1 MDEIQNRTIKLVKGQ
16 ELNIHISDDICN
28 PQSFMFPA
36 CHQAAQAL
44 GRIVEQ
50 TRFFHQTSEY
60 ALEAELA
67 DNLFQYSGNVIM
79 FDAPRGGGK
88 THTMLSFSRILSE
101 CSRKPSRECWHV
113 PYETTYRSFL
123 ETHHVTDCRFLLLSP
138 IEPAA
143 LEGDQNILYVVLSRL
158 VSYAESLLQENRNYA
173 HIKEQER
180 SELFEAVQRCL
191 SGINGIKRP
200 QKDALDSITSL
211 IDISDGAVL
220 RKYFYNLVQQ
230 ILRIAASC
238 EGAKNS
244 FLVLQ
249 LDDVDSQISCGYQVL
264 EDVRK
269 YLVIPNLVIL
279 VSADSEMLYHVI
291 LQGHYA
297 KFPNLLGVDKDFL
310 SGELSR
316 TCRKYIDKLIPP
328 SHVVHLPQMDKYI
341 EVNGNRLDLQYVQ
354 YKDGSIDQEKTV
366 EDWPD
371 GDGWNLQNTMLML
384 IYRKTGVVFVAPSW
398 YLHNIIPRTLRG
410 LNQLVYLLTEME
422 DIPMLYIKE
431 IQSIPVFAEEL
442 QKQIRIAEE
451 NLSRFVDYFT
461 HEWIGAKIKNLRD
474 RAFLKEFSKTVGI
487 NRVRLAMKYLQ
498 RYYPEDNKPDLHND
512 RMELDTMMTKL
523 AETNRTEDDFLLFF
537 SIRTLM
543 SLESHRLILLQKKKT
558 LHVFFTEKENGGEIY
573 PIVFDFDP
581 DEMILPKS
589 LLPSEMVKKET
600 LGTFKPTKELES
612 YVDTIKKQ
620 KSYNVLESEQG
631 QALKAFRINNSSRL
645 SAVRELLKKEITV
658 HFVSNFG
665 DSTIFSAAWD
675 IVKKESPGA
684 CDGLS
689 FFGNTMVNRK
699 ADGSYSMNCL
709 NLVTFMLRLGNQL
722 LGAGKKV
729 DAEQRDLMEQQRCFY
744 WIQEAAL
751 LIAANW
757 DIQGKIQKR
766 LILNTDQS
774 IDNLGLPCVERLT
787 ALYSG
792 IDMIISKINGEK
804 FEEYIS
810 KAFNGDQKLSM
821 ANAYR
826 TLLVDSKVTLSVNA
840 EHLGYFFKIMFGD
853 EPKAVDN
860 TEPKAESGN
869 RPREPMKGGTK

>member
-16 ELNIHISDDICN
+16 ELNIHISDDICD
-28 PQSFMFPA
+28 PQSFMYPA

-44 GRIVEQ
+44 GRIIEQ
-50 TRFFHQTSEY
+50 TRFFHQSSEY
-60 ALEAELA
+60 ASEVELA

-101 CSRKPSRECWHV
+101 CSRTPSRECWHA

-123 ETHHVTDCRFLLLSP
+123 ETHHLTDCRFLPLSP

-158 VSYAESLLQENRNYA
+158 VSYAESLLLENRNHA

-211 IDISDGAVL
+211 IDISDGTVL

-230 ILRIAASC
+230 ILKIAASC
-238 EGAKNS
+238 EGVKNS
-244 FLVLQ
+244 FLILQ

-279 VSADSEMLYHVI
+279 ISADSEMLYHVI

-297 KFPNLLGVDKDFL
+297 KFPNLLGGNDASL
-310 SGELSR
+310 PGELSR

-328 SHVVHLPQMDKYI
+328 SHMVHLPQMDKYI
-341 EVNGNRLDLQYVQ
+341 EVNGNRLDLKYVQ
-354 YKDGSIDQEKTV
+354 YKDGSINQEMAVK
-366 EDWPD
+366 DWAN
-371 GDGWNLQNTMLML
+371 GDGWNLQNTLLML

-422 DIPMLYIKE
+422 DIPLLDMEK
-431 IQSIPVFAEEL
+431 IQTIPDFAKEL
-442 QKQIRIAEE
+442 QKQIRITEE

-461 HEWIGAKIKNLRD
+461 HEWIGAKIKNLGD
-474 RAFLKEFSKTVGI
+474 RAFLREFCKTVGI

-498 RYYPEDNKPDLHND
+498 KYYPEKQPDLYND
-512 RMELDTMMTKL
+512 RMELDTRMTIL
-523 AETNRTEDDFLLFF
+523 AENNRTEDDFLLFF

-558 LHVFFTEKENGGEIY
+558 LHDFFTKKKNGGEIH

-581 DEMILPKS
+581 DQMILPKS
-589 LLPSEMVKKET
+589 LLVSEAIKQGT
-600 LGTFKPTKELES
+600 LGTFKPTGALDE
-612 YVDTIKKQ
+612 YIDVIKSSENYEILK
-620 KSYNVLESEQG
+620 KEQG
-631 QALKAFRINNSSRL
+631 QVLKAFRINDSSRL
-645 SAVRELLKKEITV
+645 FAVQELLTKEITV
-658 HFVSNFG
+658 HFVSDFN
-665 DSTIFSAAWD
+665 DSSIFSAAWD
-675 IVKKESPGA
+675 IVKEKSRSA
-684 CDGLS
+684 NGLS

-699 ADGSYSMNCL
+699 VDGSYSMNCL
-709 NLVTFMLRLGNQL
+709 NLVTFMLRLGNGL
-722 LGAGKKV
+722 LEAGKNEDKPPEKLME
-729 DAEQRDLMEQQRCFY
+729 EQRYFY
-744 WIQEAAL
+744 RIQETAL
-751 LIAANW
+751 LVAANW
-757 DIQGKIQKR
+757 DIQEQIRKR

-774 IDNLGLPCVERLT
+774 IADSKLSCVSRLL

-792 IDMIISKINGEK
+792 IDMIISKINGGK
-804 FEEYIS
+804 FEKYI

-821 ANAYR
+821 ENAYR
-826 TLLVDSKVTLSVNA
+826 TLLVDSEVTLSVNA
-840 EHLGYFFKIMFGD
+840 EHLNYFFEIMFDDKLEG
-853 EPKAVDN
+853 VDR

-869 RPREPMKGGTK
+869 RPPELMKDGAK